1 MYTRIG
7 ELKLRRG
14 HWIGNSM
21 ADDIEIQAG
30 EHGSSKIEAPEF
42 YLAAL
47 DRQNRENMNTALRPL
62 GLKVADWRILSCLDS
77 IRSLTVSDL
86 AELTVVERSV
96 ASRLVDR
103 MIERG
108 FLRKEASA
116 ADRRYS
122 EITLTE
128 EGTRKLRQCDAVVDD
143 LRAQLFAGMSE
154 KDQDHLLRLLKLL
167 RKNVLAYQRHK
178 IAV

>member
-1 MYTRIG
+1 
-7 ELKLRRG
+7 
-14 HWIGNSM
+14 M
-21 ADDIEIQAG
+21 ANDIEVQTG
-30 EHGSSKIEAPEF
+30 KDGSSKIEAPEF

-47 DRQNRENMNTALRPL
+47 DRQNRENMNTALRPH

-128 EGTRKLRQCDAVVDD
+128 AGSEKLRQCDAAVDD

-154 KDQDHLLRLLKLL
+154 KDRENLLRLLKLL
-167 RKNVLAYQRHK
+167 RKNVLAYQRHN